1 MGERMFLQNRLQL
14 FRVSLFLVGCF
25 ASLPASSARNKGTPH
40 RLAPPASLNV
50 TSMAGV
56 AVYTVKNTRI
66 FPKGETTC
74 SRGERDG
81 RPFIYCRGEDKA
93 TQFTLAGPIPQTLE
107 IQSDAITSIESGT
120 TACRISPG
128 EEVDPSIHCGSSTK
142 APSPAF
148 PGVNGWVREHDQ
160 AHEINDLLAP
170 QSEEECHGGVQTCE
184 ELEVQIVEDEGQDSP
199 DTHTL
204 RASRKKKRL
213 KESGLYP
220 PKALRIL
227 ASRLYQCDQCSYTT
241 DHQGNLNR
249 HKRTHLQ
256 GDARPK
262 PLSCD
267 QCSYTTDRTGNLKQH
282 QRTHLQGGGAAQAAV
297 L

>member
-1 MGERMFLQNRLQL
+1 MFLQNRLQL

-66 FPKGETTC
+66 YPKDETTC

-107 IQSDAITSIESGT
+107 IQQGAITSIASGT

-128 EEVDPSIHCGSSTK
+128 EEIEPSIHCGSSTK
-142 APSPAF
+142 ALSPELS
-148 PGVNGWVREHDQ
+148 GVNGWVREHDQ
-160 AHEINDLLAP
+160 NHEIKDLLAR
-170 QSEEECHGGVQTCE
+170 QSEEECHDGVQTCD
-184 ELEVQIVEDEGQDSP
+184 ELEVQIVEDEGQGSP
-199 DTHTL
+199 DTHT
-204 RASRKKKRL
+204 
-213 KESGLYP
+213 ESL
-220 PKALRIL
+220 
-227 ASRLYQCDQCSYTT
+227 T
-241 DHQGNLNR
+241 
-249 HKRTHLQ
+249 
-256 GDARPK
+256 
-262 PLSCD
+262 
-267 QCSYTTDRTGNLKQH
+267 
-282 QRTHLQGGGAAQAAV
+282 
-297 L
+297 